1 MNIGYNK
8 KNSSLYFLDF
18 ILLFYCK
25 WLNIYIKYYIYIYIY
40 ILDKFKKNL
49 LINYFLIYFL

>member
-8 KNSSLYFLDF
+8 KISSLYFLDF

-25 WLNIYIKYYIYIYIY
+25 WLNIYIKYYIYIYI
-40 ILDKFKKNL
+40 LDKFKKKL

>member
-18 ILLFYCK
+18 IFYCK
-25 WLNIYIKYYIYIYIY
+25 WLNIILNILY
-40 ILDKFKKNL
+40 ILDKLEKK
-49 LINYFLIYFL
+49 LIH

>member
-18 ILLFYCK
+18 ILLFYYK
-25 WLNIYIKYYIYIYIY
+25 WLNIYIKYYIYIYI
-40 ILDKFKKNL
+40 LDKFKKKL